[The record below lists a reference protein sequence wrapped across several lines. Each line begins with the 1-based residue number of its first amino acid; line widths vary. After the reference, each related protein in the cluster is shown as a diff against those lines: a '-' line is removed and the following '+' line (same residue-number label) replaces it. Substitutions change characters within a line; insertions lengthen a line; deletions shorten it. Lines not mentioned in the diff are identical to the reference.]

1 MVFGFNTDIRVGET
15 VFHVQTEDRGKK
27 NPALDTTVYLKGRV
41 VARRS
46 TDYRD
51 FLASPDFSD
60 SELHAMLEQ
69 QHKEMIETVR
79 QGQVEGLE
87 QFQTQSSQEGISVQ
101 LLNPATFLKG
111 TTAHVQIAVTKTLG
125 GEPVSDASVRL
136 RLHLGGD
143 EPLEFV
149 GTSDAT
155 GKADVQFPMPRLGP
169 GGAEL
174 RIEASSAEHRDEIK
188 YSLRPK
194 PKPEQ

>member
-1 MVFGFNTDIRVGET
+1 MGET

-27 NPALDTTVYLKGRV
+27 NPVLDTTVYLKGRV

-51 FLASPDFSD
+51 FLASPDLSD
-60 SELHAMLEQ
+60 SELHAMVEQ
-69 QHKEMIETVR
+69 QHKEMIEAVR
-79 QGQVEGLE
+79 RGQLEGLE
-87 QFQTQSSQEGISVQ
+87 QFQTQPSQEGISVQ

-125 GEPVSDASVRL
+125 GEPVSEASVRL

-149 GTSDAT
+149 GTSDAS
-155 GKADVQFPMPRLGP
+155 GKTKVQFPMPRLGP
-169 GGAEL
+169 GGVEL
-174 RIEASSAEHRDEIK
+174 TIEASSAENRDAIK
-188 YSLRPK
+188 YSLRPRSK
-194 PKPEQ
+194 TAR